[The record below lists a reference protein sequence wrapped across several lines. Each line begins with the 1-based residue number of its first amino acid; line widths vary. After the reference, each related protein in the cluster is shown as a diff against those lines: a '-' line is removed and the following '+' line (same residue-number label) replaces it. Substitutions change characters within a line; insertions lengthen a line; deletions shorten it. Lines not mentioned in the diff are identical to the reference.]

1 MVLLTM
7 IARVTDGLPLATSIE
22 GDEQHDQSMTKYTT
36 QAKLLFRKLQQDSP
50 KKCTL
55 ESGPYVFHYSIEQ
68 GACFLCLCEK
78 NFPPKLAFAFLEDIA
93 REFISQYGGRID
105 TVARPY
111 HFIEFDGYIQTSK
124 KKFVDKQSR
133 SQLQAVHT
141 ELQDVQR
148 IMVQNIEDVIHRGE
162 ALNILDDKAA
172 GLSVMSKK
180 YKDDARYL
188 NLRNSLLKIGLIVLL
203 VILLFLYIRYYWW

>member
-1 MVLLTM
+1 M

-22 GDEQHDQSMTKYTT
+22 GDEQQDQTMTKYTT
-36 QAKLLFRKLQQDSP
+36 QAKLLFRKLQPDSP

-55 ESGPYVFHYSIEQ
+55 ESGPYVFHYSIEG

-78 NFPPKLAFAFLEDIA
+78 NFPPKVAFAFLEDIL
-93 REFISQYGGRID
+93 REFISRYGGRID

-111 HFIEFDGYIQTSK
+111 HFIDFDSYIQQSK
-124 KKFVDKQSR
+124 KKFVDRQSR
-133 SQLQAVHT
+133 GQLQAVHS

-172 GLSVMSKK
+172 GLSVLSRK
-180 YKDDARYL
+180 YKQDARYL
-188 NLRNSLLKIGLIVLL
+188 NLRSSLMKIGLL
-203 VILLFLYIRYYWW
+203 VILVVLFLLYIYYYWW

>member
-1 MVLLTM
+1 M
-7 IARVTDGLPLATSIE
+7 IARCTDGLPLATSIE
-22 GDEQHDQSMTKYTT
+22 GGDDQHDQNMTKYTS
-36 QAKLLFRKLQQDSP
+36 QAKLLFRKLQPDSP

-55 ESGPYVFHYSIEQ
+55 ESGPYVFHYYIEQ
-68 GACFLCLCEK
+68 GACFLVLCEK
-78 NFPPKLAFAFLEDIA
+78 NFPPKVAFAFLEDIA

-111 HFIEFDGYIQTSK
+111 HFIEFDAYIQSSK
-124 KKFVDKQSR
+124 KKFVDRQSR
-133 SQLQAVHT
+133 GQLHAVHS

-172 GLSVMSKK
+172 GLSVLSKK
-180 YKDDARYL
+180 YKQDARYL
-188 NLRNSLLKIGLIVLL
+188 NLRSSLMKIGLIIIL
-203 VILLFLYIRYYWW
+203 VVLFLLYVRFYWW